1 MDNWRKLSGCAVSS
15 LCTWLVSSA
24 LILCTQQVWN
34 ALSPLRLC
42 PRGRLLGCRIAGG
55 GGGRRLS
62 DPKPKPSWAGQTF
75 ASASSSLRDRGLHH
89 HVLARVSRVWS
100 PLSSVSLC
108 SFVHVLGVE
117 LIGLRGPGTGLGT
130 RTSSPSHSPGTD
142 EGDAHTTSLPC
153 ISRVTRR
160 VFRST
165 RRATLK
171 VWSQERDIVSLS
183 SCNFFEKSK

>member
-42 PRGRLLGCRIAGG
+42 PRGRLLGCRIG

-75 ASASSSLRDRGLHH
+75 ASASSSLRDGGLHR

-100 PLSSVSLC
+100 PLSSAPSCMCWEWSSSGCVAQGQ
-108 SFVHVLGVE
+108 VWGQ
-117 LIGLRGPGTGLGT
+117 GPAARPTLPALTKGT
-130 RTSSPSHSPGTD
+130 
-142 EGDAHTTSLPC
+142 HTPPACLAS
-153 ISRVTRR
+153 
-160 VFRST
+160 
-165 RRATLK
+165 A
-171 VWSQERDIVSLS
+171 E
-183 SCNFFEKSK
+183 